1 MSKYLSFL
9 DKCDLLRDL
18 VKSAAD
24 AGWDDDEVERMM
36 DFIDD
41 IEEGKVYD

>member
-9 DKCDLLRDL
+9 DKCDLLRDM
-18 VKSAAD
+18 VKVASTLD
-24 AGWDDDEVERMM
+24 FSDDEVEKILE
-36 DFIDD
+36 FIDH